1 VVVTAEEIID
11 LVDRKGADRVARE
24 VDVVTTGTFGA
35 MCSSGAFLNI
45 GHSRPRI
52 KLQQAWLN
60 DVEAYCGLAA
70 VDLYIG
76 AAQVSRNDP
85 LNMVFPGEFRYGGGH
100 LIHDLVAGKDIR
112 LEARAY
118 GTDCYPRRKL
128 ETLINIR
135 DLNDALLFNPRNSY
149 QNYGV
154 AVNAAA
160 ARTIY
165 TYMGVLKP
173 EMANAT
179 YSSAGQLSP
188 LLNDPYLE
196 TIGLGTRIFLGGGI
210 GYVTWH
216 GTQHDPSVR
225 RNKFG
230 IPLGG
235 AATLALMGDLKQMDP
250 YWLRGASM
258 LGYGVSFMLGVG
270 VPIPLL
276 NEDIVRRTAIRDREI
291 QARILDYSSD
301 YPRGESRV
309 IGRVNYEQLRSG
321 EIKIKGKKVPTASL
335 SSYARAREIAEILKK
350 WIRAGDFT
358 LTEPVASLPGANSG
372 YTCRDLPLRHFRK
385 QIQKPF

>member
-1 VVVTAEEIID
+1 MTAEEIIG
-11 LVDRKGADRVARE
+11 LVDRKGAARAARE

-52 KLQQAWLN
+52 KLQKAWLN

-76 AAQVSRNDP
+76 AAQVARNDP
-85 LNMVFPGEFRYGGGH
+85 LNMVFPGEFCYGGGH
-100 LIHDLVAGKDIR
+100 LIQDLVAGKDIR
-112 LEARAY
+112 LEAQGY
-118 GTDCYPRRKL
+118 GTDCYPRREL

-135 DLNDALLFNPRNSY
+135 DLNEATLFNPRNCY

-154 AVNAAA
+154 AVNAASR
-160 ARTIY
+160 RTIY

-173 EMANAT
+173 EISNAN

-196 TIGLGTRIFLGGGI
+196 TIGLGTKIFLGGGI
-210 GYVTWH
+210 GYVSWH
-216 GTQHDPSVR
+216 GTQHNPSVR

-235 AATLALMGDLKQMDP
+235 AATLALIGDLKQMSS

-276 NEDIVRRTAIRDREI
+276 NEEITRRTAIRDRQI
-291 QARILDYSSD
+291 QARIFDYSSD
-301 YPRGESRV
+301 YPHGKNRV
-309 IGRVNYEQLRSG
+309 IGRVNYQQLRSG

-335 SSYARAREIAEILKK
+335 SSYARARQIAEILKG
-350 WIRAGDFT
+350 WIQAGDFT
-358 LTEPVASLPGANSG
+358 LTEPVAPLPGVDSG
-372 YTCRDLPLRHFRK
+372 YSVRDLPLRNFK
-385 QIQKPF
+385 KKIQRPF